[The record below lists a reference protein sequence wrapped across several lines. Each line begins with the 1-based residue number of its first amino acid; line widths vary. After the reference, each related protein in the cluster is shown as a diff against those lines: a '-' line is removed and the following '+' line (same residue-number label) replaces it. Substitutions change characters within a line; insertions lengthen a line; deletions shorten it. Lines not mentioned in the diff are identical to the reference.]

1 MCGRADI
8 HCGDMDAIICAS
20 KVPCSYRGFGC
31 DSYVLYHEAEAHM
44 RACLCAPCACP
55 EPGCGFL
62 GSPPVLLDHFFTYH
76 SRPIICVRY
85 GWTWNLSLP
94 LSQRWHVVV
103 GQEDQSVFLVTLC
116 DIGDAATAVS
126 LVCVRANYATAATPQ
141 FRCKLSVEDPGGD
154 KNKVALMASTVSNT
168 TMFDGVPI
176 PGQRMFFAVPRE
188 LTYRE
193 MLTMNIR
200 IDQVNSDDAS
210 TTKKTMPA
218 PPHDV
223 TTRRLH

>member
-44 RACLCAPCACP
+44 RTCLCAPCACP

-76 SRPIICVRY
+76 SRPIVCVRY

-103 GQEDQSVFLVTLC
+103 GQEDRSVFLVTLC

-154 KNKVALMASTVSNT
+154 KNKVALMASTVSNN
-168 TMFDGVPI
+168 TMFDDVPI
-176 PGQRMFFAVPRE
+176 VGQGMFFAVPRE
-188 LTYRE
+188 LTYGE
-193 MLTMNIR
+193 MLAINIR

-210 TTKKTMPA
+210 TTEKTMPP